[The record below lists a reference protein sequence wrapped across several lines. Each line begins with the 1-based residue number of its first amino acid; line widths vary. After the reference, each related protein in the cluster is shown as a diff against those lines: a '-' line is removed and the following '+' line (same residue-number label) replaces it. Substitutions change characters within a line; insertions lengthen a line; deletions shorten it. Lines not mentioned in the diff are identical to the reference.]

1 MGMETEMQH
10 MSMHE
15 NAAKLNDLINNPDY
29 TSPYDD
35 LAFEMY
41 VDVDI
46 AKIIREMENK
56 KHLAVISR

>member
-10 MSMHE
+10 TSGSE
-15 NAAKLNDLINNPDY
+15 NLNDLMNNPDY

-46 AKIIREMENK
+46 AKVIREMENK

>member
-1 MGMETEMQH
+1 MGMETEIQH
-10 MSMHE
+10 TSMNE
-15 NAAKLNDLINNPDY
+15 NTGKLNDLINNPDY

-46 AKIIREMENK
+46 AKVIREMENK